1 MQEDGRQDRRRSP
14 RYDTDAKIQ
23 FCVNFDVRT
32 RVDYRVK
39 KDGEGQF
46 SGQKHT
52 GISKNVSVEGFCF
65 SSDVALKKSDGLYME
80 VFVPQSDTPIIME
93 GTVQWCQ
100 PAGDAL
106 SPARFDTGVKV
117 RDVNGESV
125 ANTVFFD
132 NIHKLLW
139 SNLLDSVFSSF
150 KELSKVRTDRLRS
163 SPSSTES

>member
-1 MQEDGRQDRRRSP
+1 MQGDGKQERRKAP

-23 FCVNFDVRT
+23 FYVNFDVRT

-39 KDGEGQF
+39 KDGEEQF
-46 SGQKHT
+46 SEQKHT

-65 SSDVALKKSDGLYME
+65 SSDVVLKKSDGLYME
-80 VFVPQSDTPIIME
+80 VFVPQSDTPIVME
-93 GTVQWCQ
+93 GTVQWCR
-100 PAGDAL
+100 PAGEKQ
-106 SPARFDTGVKV
+106 PARFETGVKV

-150 KELSKVRTDRLRS
+150 KELSKVRSDRLRS
-163 SPSSTES
+163 VSSPTES